1 MSEKMDNKEEDVGGA
16 EGEKEIG
23 GIDEEEGEADDDD
36 DGEEASDSENDDLT
50 ELVATLQSVVDSE
63 SEQARCT
70 LKQYTTQQLSLSL
83 ESVGSKFLQ

>member
-36 DGEEASDSENDDLT
+36 GEEASDSDNDDLT
-50 ELVATLQSVVDSE
+50 KLVATLQSVVDSE
-63 SEQARCT
+63 SEQARSS
-70 LKQYTTQQLSLSL
+70 LKQCTTQQLLLSL
-83 ESVGSKFLQ
+83 EGVGPKFLQ